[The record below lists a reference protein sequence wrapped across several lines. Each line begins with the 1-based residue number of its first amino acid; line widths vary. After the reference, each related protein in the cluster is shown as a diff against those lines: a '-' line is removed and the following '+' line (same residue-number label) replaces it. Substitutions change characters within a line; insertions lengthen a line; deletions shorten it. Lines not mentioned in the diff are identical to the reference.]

1 MFTSILVPLDGTR
14 ESEVA
19 LSPARTLASTLGA
32 EIILLRVVPTDGKV
46 SVLSTPELNEA
57 FDYLESVASRLHQTD
72 VHIEV
77 VVSHG
82 GPADTIVAEAHSRG
96 VDLIVMATHGPSGL
110 ERLVIRARS
119 ASLLSISRAP
129 RPFHRYVR
137 PCGVAHTA

>member
-19 LSPARTLASTLGA
+19 LSPARMLTSTLGA

-57 FDYLESVASRLHQTD
+57 SDYLESVASRLHKTD

-82 GPADTIVAEAHSRG
+82 GERAERCVIVARMSDSDMRDPGIAPLTR
-96 VDLIVMATHGPSGL
+96 ATKL
-110 ERLVIRARS
+110 RLARRCRVQSPGEPYS
-119 ASLLSISRAP
+119 ASGAD
-129 RPFHRYVR
+129 FHS
-137 PCGVAHTA
+137 